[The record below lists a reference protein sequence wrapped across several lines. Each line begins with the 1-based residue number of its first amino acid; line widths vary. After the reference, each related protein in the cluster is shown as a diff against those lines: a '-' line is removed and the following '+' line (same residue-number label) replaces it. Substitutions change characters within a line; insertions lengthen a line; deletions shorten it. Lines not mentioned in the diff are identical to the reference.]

1 MIIYEKPLND
11 NCEKHK
17 IIIDTINENISK
29 SDQTMI
35 QRGYTKI
42 IDKIIDHEIE
52 ENQHLTE
59 ENPFESPT
67 KIYYKIRYKTYYG
80 ENDEWF
86 ERAKFYQKIK
96 NANEYETIYINNLQ
110 YIDEDKKE
118 YNKMKEL
125 LKIDTLPIRSKNY
138 RTLYDYNKQHRK
150 KQKRK
155 KEIEDYK
162 KQLAKE
168 PVKRKI
174 TRESESQKRARIE
187 EKPVMLPYF
196 YSNY

>member
-1 MIIYEKPLND
+1 
-11 NCEKHK
+11 
-17 IIIDTINENISK
+17 
-29 SDQTMI
+29 
-35 QRGYTKI
+35 
-42 IDKIIDHEIE
+42 
-52 ENQHLTE
+52 
-59 ENPFESPT
+59 
-67 KIYYKIRYKTYYG
+67 
-80 ENDEWF
+80 
-86 ERAKFYQKIK
+86 
-96 NANEYETIYINNLQ
+96 
-110 YIDEDKKE
+110 
-118 YNKMKEL
+118 MKEL